1 MSHRIT
7 RGDLLRTLQSPKA
20 VSACLALP
28 SRAESVR
35 TARRFVA
42 HQLEAWGCAAAEPS
56 TALVSSELATNAIK
70 HRSPGAEAQDF
81 LVSVTFE
88 PGVALVVQVADA
100 NPGLPVV
107 KARQSALATGGRGLF
122 LVTQVADYWSAS
134 PRSDGQG
141 KVVSAY
147 FRAAQVSTDPPGAY
161 GLRLP
166 EAAAPPTS
174 SSAGPEAHRPDQQE
188 TGGGM
193 LPSHEFSRPSVPRVH
208 NWLGGDVWNFD
219 ADRILG
225 KELLEAAPWLRQAV
239 AAARDHGQKSVS
251 VLAHSGI
258 VQFLDLGCGLPQRHG
273 QNTHDAAKA
282 AAGES
287 TVVYVDRDP
296 SVCAHYR
303 SMLETSQE
311 RECQADFTQPEALLA
326 HPALAH
332 LDRSRPIAVLL
343 HEVLPWLDDEQTR
356 HLLASLQAWLPTGSV
371 LSVIHTATDSDPQA
385 AAGLVAVYRN
395 AGITYRPRS
404 LEQLLAL
411 FQSWDVDVPGITAVP
426 LDRLRVVGSRKPV
439 GRLRGVGGR
448 KPLYGSYA
456 VIARVP
462 NLLLDRSCPGAGPEP
477 AGASVP
483 SLAEADRR

>member
-20 VSACLALP
+20 VTACLALP

-161 GLRLP
+161 GLSLP

-174 SSAGPEAHRPDQQE
+174 SSAGPAHRPDQQE

-251 VLAHSGI
+251 VLARSGI

-287 TVVYVDRDP
+287 TVVYVDRDS

-311 RECQADFTQPEALLA
+311 LECQADFTQPEGLLA

-332 LDRSRPIAVLL
+332 LDRSRPVAVLL
-343 HEVLPWLDDEQTR
+343 HEVLPWLDDEQAR
-356 HLLASLQAWLPTGSV
+356 RLLAALQAWLPTGSV
-371 LSVIHTATDSDPQA
+371 LSVIHAATDSDPQA
-385 AAGLVAVYRN
+385 AAGLVAVYRS
-395 AGITYRPRS
+395 AGIAYRPRS

-439 GRLRGVGGR
+439 GGLRGVGGR

-462 NLLLDRSCPGAGPEP
+462 NPLLDRSCPGPGLRP
-477 AGASVP
+477 GACWSWFPVTG
-483 SLAEADRR
+483 